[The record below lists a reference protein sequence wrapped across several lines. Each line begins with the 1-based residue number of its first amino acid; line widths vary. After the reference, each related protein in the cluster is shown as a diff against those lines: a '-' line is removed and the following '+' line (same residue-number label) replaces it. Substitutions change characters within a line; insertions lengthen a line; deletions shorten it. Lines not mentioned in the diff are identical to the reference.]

1 MGVSL
6 RISLCNLYAKG
17 ARGDMKK
24 LILVGVLMVT
34 FCGMAE
40 ASMLS
45 DAVSSAWSYLTAPI
59 NCLSKLGV
67 SLVAVGAD
75 FVQCVLNNVNPGNII
90 P

>member
-1 MGVSL
+1 
-6 RISLCNLYAKG
+6 
-17 ARGDMKK
+17 MKK
-24 LILVGVLMVT
+24 LILAGLLVMA

-45 DAVSSAWSYLTAPI
+45 DAISKTWNYLTAPI
-59 NCLSKLGV
+59 NCISKLGV

-75 FVQCVLNNVNPGNII
+75 FVQCVLNNINPGNII